1 MDENWGYP
9 IEEIHPVKVTQSST
23 RPWPQFRGPL
33 KIYVFFTRSGPVT
46 FLTLKNKLR
55 FQKVSF
61 FLCVL
66 SFMCISRK
74 EFVTPRCPAEIFLKT
89 FPVGRFG
96 HGDVHDATPAG
107 VVEPP
112 WSAASFLMIH
122 LEHGEFPCL
131 HRRSCKSLRPCHQNF
146 ERCFSIVM
154 RPPIFYQPTRYI
166 NSD

>member
-1 MDENWGYP
+1 MFQTTNQKWMRTGGTP
-9 IEEIHPVKVTQSST
+9 LKKFIRSRSHNPPPVTGPNSWS
-23 RPWPQFRGPL
+23 GPL

-66 SFMCISRK
+66 SFMFISRK

-146 ERCFSIVM
+146 ER
-154 RPPIFYQPTRYI
+154 
-166 NSD
+166 